1 MNPVIEQEYNEQCWV
16 SYKSD
21 HPDMT
26 EDDAIRFWAN
36 QLTLMPACYMSQEQV
51 LYALTRY
58 YGEDE
63 QKASEAMERRR
74 KEAEQYNGVC
84 DLDYLIP

>member
-16 SYKSD
+16 SYKND

-26 EDDAIRFWAN
+26 EDDAIRFWATL
-36 QLTLMPACYMSQEQV
+36 LTLMPACYMSQEQV

-74 KEAEQYNGVC
+74 KEAEKYNGVC